1 VRENLEYDLVGAK
14 DMAQIR
20 GTNGDN
26 PMLIGTAGDTYL
38 GGGGDDSYI
47 LDNSFVQS
55 GETININDDLGS
67 NTIRLTDGLQ
77 IAGSQVLSDQM
88 QLTLSN
94 GTNVFVQDA
103 DAFNFDVGGT
113 VASANSTS
121 QNFNDFVSDT
131 LETTVPADG
140 ESASSGGAVAVGGG
154 TAGNITVSA
163 SNTGPFPAGNDDRT
177 FEFESGSY
185 TATIENFDSG
195 DQIVEPD
202 VGLTVQPDGSNQS
215 DGVQE
220 FTISDQGGTA
230 TIRLTG
236 LTDQQDEN
244 LFKAPQFDT
253 VFGAD
258 TLI

>member
-1 VRENLEYDLVGAK
+1 
-14 DMAQIR
+14 MAQIR

-38 GGGGDDSYI
+38 GGAGDDTYI

-55 GETININDDLGS
+55 GDTININDDLGS

-77 IAGSQVLSDQM
+77 ITASQVLSDQM

-113 VASANSTS
+113 VASANATS

-140 ESASSGGAVAVGGG
+140 ESASSGGAVSLGGG

-163 SNTGPFPAGNDDRT
+163 SNTGPFSAGNDDLT
-177 FEFESGSY
+177 FDFEPGSY
-185 TATIENFDSG
+185 TATIENFGPD
-195 DQIVEPD
+195 DQIIEPD
-202 VGLTVQPDGSNQS
+202 VGITLQPDGDQT

-220 FTISDQGGTA
+220 FTVHDDGGKA

-236 LTDQQDEN
+236 LSDQQDQD
-244 LFKAPQFDT
+244 LFKAPQFDA